1 MSNTSGSSTLAI
13 IGGGNMGAAL
23 AGGLLASGFV
33 AATELVI
40 VEVIAARREQL
51 ITMFPGVTIS
61 PLITPCGSAV
71 IAVKPPDVPAAAQSA
86 VTAGA
91 TRVLSIAAG
100 VTIKTLEAAC
110 GSGVAVIRAMPNTP
124 ALVGEG
130 ASAIAGGAHANEV
143 DIAWAEAVLGSVG
156 LVVRVPET
164 QLDVVTGLAGSGPAY
179 LFLVAEALMDAGVAS
194 GLPRETAETLV
205 RQLFVGSAKLL
216 AQGEAPADLR
226 ASVTSPGGTT
236 AAGVSVL
243 ETEAVRAAF
252 IQAVKAATDR
262 SRELGNR

>member
-1 MSNTSGSSTLAI
+1 
-13 IGGGNMGAAL
+13 MGAAL

-33 AATELVI
+33 APSELVI

-51 ITMFPGVTIS
+51 IAMFPGITVS

-71 IAVKPPDVPAAAQSA
+71 IAVKPPDVANASQSA
-86 VTAGA
+86 VAAGA
-91 TRVLSIAAG
+91 ARVLSIAAG
-100 VTIKTLEAAC
+100 VTVKTLEDAC
-110 GSGVAVIRAMPNTP
+110 GDGVAVIRAMPNTP

-130 ASAIAGGAHANEV
+130 ASAIAGGTYASEADV
-143 DIAWAEAVLGSVG
+143 AWAETVLGSVG
-156 LVVRVPET
+156 LVVRVPES

-179 LFLVAEALMDAGVAS
+179 LFLVAEALMDAGVAA
-194 GLPRETAETLV
+194 GLPRATAQTLV
-205 RQLFVGSAKLL
+205 RQLFVGLAALL

-243 ETEAVRAAF
+243 EAQAVRAAL
-252 IQAVKAATDR
+252 IEAVKAATER
-262 SRELGNR
+262 SRELGQR